1 MKMQT
6 ARMARVIGC
15 EIVTVDA
22 LHSATGPPH
31 PEVAKW
37 FGSQGPFFEH
47 YNAMENEDGTF
58 NYVGV
63 EKSLTALDETVEKLG
78 PFDVALGFSQGAT
91 LLTMYIASLEKAE
104 KQLPFRAAILLC
116 GTFPRCKTPIFDYPN
131 KILSLHVFGETDPLR
146 PKSEELAKS
155 YYQEGTRTVMSH
167 KGGHMPP
174 SGGQDECI
182 QRIKEWMKINGL

>member
-1 MKMQT
+1 
-6 ARMARVIGC
+6 
-15 EIVTVDA
+15 
-22 LHSATGPPH
+22 
-31 PEVAKW
+31 
-37 FGSQGPFFEH
+37 
-47 YNAMENEDGTF
+47 MENEDGTF

-78 PFDVALGFSQGAT
+78 PFDVALGFGQGAT
-91 LLTMYIASLEKAE
+91 LSPCILQVCEKAATAVSSSYFAMWDFS
-104 KQLPFRAAILLC
+104 KMQN
-116 GTFPRCKTPIFDYPN
+116 PIFDYPN
-131 KILSLHVFGETDPLR
+131 KIYLHVFGETDPLR

-182 QRIKEWMKINGL
+182 QRIKEWMKIYGL